1 MSSKKKLSGV
11 ILSALF
17 AALICAGCFIQ
28 IPLPGGVPVVLQDMM
43 AMLTGMLLGPVYGTA
58 AVFVFI
64 CGRISLC
71 RIGMGLLSATG
82 IAACL

>member
-28 IPLPGGVPVVLQDMM
+28 IPLPGGVPVVLQD
-43 AMLTGMLLGPVYGTA
+43 
-58 AVFVFI
+58 I
-64 CGRISLC
+64 
-71 RIGMGLLSATG
+71 
-82 IAACL
+82 